1 MEYYS
6 AIKGMEFV
14 ETWMELETVICS
26 EESQKEKNKYCILFH
41 IHRILKKWH
50 RCFYLKI
57 SNRNTNVEN
66 NHMDIKVGRRGGMNW
81 EIKINIYINTLLML
95 CIK

>member
-26 EESQKEKNKYCILFH
+26 EESQKEKQILY
-41 IHRILKKWH
+41 IISYTQNLKKNGIDV
-50 RCFYLKI
+50 FI
-57 SNRNTNVEN
+57 
-66 NHMDIKVGRRGGMNW
+66 
-81 EIKINIYINTLLML
+81 
-95 CIK
+95 

>member
-1 MEYYS
+1 MPS
-6 AIKGMEFV
+6 SVSHGRSIFSFLK
-14 ETWMELETVICS
+14 ETPYCNRKSSHKRKTRGSVV
-26 EESQKEKNKYCILFH
+26 NK
-41 IHRILKKWH
+41 
-50 RCFYLKI
+50 
-57 SNRNTNVEN
+57 NVEN